1 MGKQQLK
8 PTLLVVVVTALVAA
22 CSAGNSTPAV
32 PGQGSAAFASSAS
45 LGRSASP
52 IRPATAFVDLRSAT
66 RFAIL
71 AGSTV
76 TNTGPTKVV
85 GNVGLSP
92 GVQ

>member
-1 MGKQQLK
+1 MEKQQLK
-8 PTLLVVVVTALVAA
+8 PTLLVVLLTALVAA
-22 CSAGNSTPAV
+22 CSAGNSTPAARG
-32 PGQGSAAFASSAS
+32 PGSATFGSSAS
-45 LGRSASP
+45 LGRSAFP
-52 IRPATAFVDLRSAT
+52 IQPATAFVNLRSAT
-66 RFAIL
+66 PFAIL